1 MVTHDPFINS
11 RRHKI
16 IIWSTALAII
26 AIGVYLSRARFLG
39 YEWLSRS
46 GCAVVIL
53 GIWSG
58 LGSMIQ
64 ERLLAGRLQ
73 WRRRNAI
80 IRATAALEEKQTDP
94 NEIKKEIDKIEEAF
108 EQQATELA
116 QGLKLSLGLVE
127 FSLLITGTFLW
138 GFGDLLVEYVMM
150 EPNLRSR

>member
-1 MVTHDPFINS
+1 M
-11 RRHKI
+11 
-16 IIWSTALAII
+16 IWSAALALI
-26 AIGVYLSRARFLG
+26 AVGVYLSRIRFLG

-46 GCAVVIL
+46 GCAVVIV

-64 ERLLAGRLQ
+64 ERVLAGRLR

-80 IRATAALEEKQTDP
+80 IRATAALEEKETDP
-94 NEIKKEIDKIEEAF
+94 AEIKKEIDKIEEAF

-127 FSLLITGTFLW
+127 ISLLITGTFLW

-150 EPNLRSR
+150 ESGLRSR